1 MKRHARCWS
10 RRYNSCSKNVT
21 YKLRFCL
28 FVFTQSLFFS
38 IAYILKDG
46 RKLQDKLEVAH
57 SNEKAK
63 RHVAEAEA
71 RATSKERDAAFAV
84 EQV

>member
-21 YKLRFCL
+21 NKLRFCL

-38 IAYILKDG
+38 FAYILKDG
-46 RKLQDKLEVAH
+46 RKLQDKLEAAH

-63 RHVAEAEA
+63 RHVAEVEA
-71 RATSKERDAAFAV
+71 RAASKERDAALAV
-84 EQV
+84 EQI